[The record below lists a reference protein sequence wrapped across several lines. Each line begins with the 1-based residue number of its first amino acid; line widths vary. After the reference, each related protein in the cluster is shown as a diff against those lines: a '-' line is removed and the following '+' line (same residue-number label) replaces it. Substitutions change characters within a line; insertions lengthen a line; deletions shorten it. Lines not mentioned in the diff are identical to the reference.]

1 MPKLPLRFL
10 LPRWTTPAFSGA
22 GRWRARAADA
32 LAIARARLPTD
43 CPMCSAPARG
53 GALCRACD
61 ADVTGLL
68 RSAPGTGLTWR
79 CLRCALALPE
89 HDSPCPDCA
98 QRDTAFDRTVI
109 ALDYV
114 PPADALILRM
124 KAGRHYAQGDLLG
137 ILLAEAVRHDGRGL
151 PAGTVLLPVPA
162 SRASLRGRGFNPAA
176 EIARALGRDLGLP
189 VRHDWVTRTRQ
200 QAPQHT
206 LGRLE
211 RREAAQGLYA
221 CAPGVHGRHLGIVDD
236 VMTTGS
242 TLHEI
247 ALALKA
253 AGAASVTALVA
264 ARTPH
269 PPDAG
274 TIARPDVRKA
284 GANFRRQRE

>member
-1 MPKLPLRFL
+1 MPIPPLRFP
-10 LPRWTTPAFSGA
+10 LPRWTPPRFWGA

-32 LAIARARLPTD
+32 VAMARARLPTD
-43 CPMCSAPARG
+43 CPLCSAPARG

-61 ADVTGLL
+61 AEVTGLL
-68 RSAPGTGLTWR
+68 RSAPGTGMTWR
-79 CLRCALALPE
+79 CLRCALPLPE

-98 QRDTAFDRTVI
+98 ERDTAFDRTVT

-124 KAGRHYAQGDLLG
+124 KAQRHYAQGDLLG
-137 ILLAEAVRHDGRGL
+137 NLLAEAIRHDGRAL

-162 SRASLRGRGFNPAA
+162 SRDALRARGFNPAA

-189 VRHDWVTRTRQ
+189 VRHDWVARTRQ
-200 QAPQHT
+200 QAQQHT

-221 CAPGVHGRHLGIVDD
+221 CAPGVRGRHIGIVDD

-284 GANFRRQRE
+284 GTNFRRQRE

>member
-1 MPKLPLRFL
+1 MHLPRFF
-10 LPRWTTPAFSGA
+10 LPRWTRPRFPGA
-22 GRWRARAADA
+22 GRWRARARDA
-32 LAIARARLPTD
+32 LAIARTRLPTD
-43 CPMCSAPARG
+43 CPLCGASARG
-53 GALCRACD
+53 GALCGPCD
-61 ADVTGLL
+61 HDVAGLL
-68 RSAPGTGLTWR
+68 RSAAGTGMTWR
-79 CLRCALALPE
+79 CPRCALGLPE

-98 QRDTAFDRTVI
+98 DRHTAFDRTVI
-109 ALDYV
+109 ALDYL

-137 ILLAEAVRHDGRGL
+137 NLLAEAIRHDGRGL
-151 PAGTVLLPVPA
+151 PDGTVLLPVPA
-162 SRASLRGRGFNPAA
+162 SRSALRARGFNPAA

-189 VRHDWVTRTRQ
+189 VRLDWLARTRQ
-200 QAPQHT
+200 QAQQHT

-221 CAPGVHGRHLGIVDD
+221 CAPGVRGRHLGIVDD

-269 PPDAG
+269 PPADG
-274 TIARPDVRKA
+274 TIGRAEVRKA
-284 GANFRRQRE
+284 VANLRRQRE

>member
-1 MPKLPLRFL
+1 M
-10 LPRWTTPAFSGA
+10 
-22 GRWRARAADA
+22 
-32 LAIARARLPTD
+32 
-43 CPMCSAPARG
+43 
-53 GALCRACD
+53 
-61 ADVTGLL
+61 
-68 RSAPGTGLTWR
+68 
-79 CLRCALALPE
+79 
-89 HDSPCPDCA
+89 
-98 QRDTAFDRTVI
+98 I

-124 KAGRHYAQGDLLG
+124 KAGRHYAEGDLLG
-137 ILLAEAVRHDGRGL
+137 NLLAEAIRHDGRGL
-151 PAGTVLLPVPA
+151 PPGTVLLPVPA
-162 SRASLRGRGFNPAA
+162 SRAALRARGFNPAA

-189 VRHDWVTRTRQ
+189 VHHDWLARTRQ
-200 QAPQHT
+200 QAQQHT

-221 CAPGVHGRHLGIVDD
+221 CAPAVRGTHLGIVDD

-269 PPDAG
+269 PPMTKRSRG
-274 TIARPDVRKA
+274 RIFARQGRIFADNVNNDFEPFQNPMIPPTFDRFWSTLTVTHRPLLEHH
-284 GANFRRQRE
+284 G